1 MYYHLCACVLGVG
14 GWGVGLSS
22 LIKRKHLYE
31 IVFNF
36 SVLLFIFYSRSKRA
50 IFLKGRLAAKGNSM
64 IDEY

>member
-1 MYYHLCACVLGVG
+1 MYYHLCACVLGG
-14 GWGVGLSS
+14 GGVGLSS
-22 LIKRKHLYE
+22 PIKRKHIYE